1 MEIKGDF
8 LGFSY
13 GDKRSEDLGIV
24 RVSDGDRYDEDLQ
37 PEIND
42 IVAEVPGM
50 DGAYYFGST
59 FGKRTIPISFAFD
72 SMTEKQFR
80 QFRKVFGRRHQNE
93 LIFDERPYKKYIAKV
108 ESPIELSYV
117 CFDESKKEKVEILGI
132 GNVTHEVMRPTE
144 EMERI
149 YKGDGKIDFI
159 CYFPFAKSVYKQL
172 PFSFKETTDTEIQ
185 QGKNYYIWS
194 GTNSEEKENNEFHLV
209 TTPVENQLELYYE
222 KVLAEGVSDWA
233 VSSGI
238 LTDEEYESVDTYENG
253 SITVY
258 NPGDVA
264 TGFRLYVP
272 MSAASQDFTLSY
284 TYSEAQSGDVQPQ
297 LVIGAV
303 EAKKN
308 SNFTLVSEPSGNP
321 QEQGWYQLNGSKYEL
336 TTDIEVASNKDYYI
350 QDSDAGILID
360 TNNGLIVG
368 VKSEPTYDQNGNAI
382 YETTGNLYNE
392 FVKSGYFFKLEPD
405 EREKRSTLTVGNLEG
420 CQIFYDYLYF

>member
-13 GDKRSEDLGIV
+13 GDKRSEELGIV

-50 DGAYYFGST
+50 DGSYYFGST
-59 FGKRTIPISFAFD
+59 FGKRTISISIAFD

-80 QFRKVFGRRHQNE
+80 QLRKVFGRKCQKE

-117 CFDESKKEKVEILGI
+117 CFDEPKQDWTTIDGI
-132 GNVTHEVMRPTE
+132 RYKDGDTYKTSHEVLRPVGGT
-144 EMERI
+144 ERI
-149 YKGDGKIDFI
+149 YKGDGKIDFV
-159 CYFPFAKSVYKQL
+159 CYFPFAKSC
-172 PFSFKETTDTEIQ
+172 F
-185 QGKNYYIWS
+185 
-194 GTNSEEKENNEFHLV
+194 
-209 TTPVENQLELYYE
+209 
-222 KVLAEGVSDWA
+222 KVLDTDELKNSDWA

-238 LTDEEYESVDTYENG
+238 LTDEEYESVDTYEDG
-253 SITVY
+253 HIIVY

-272 MSAASQDFTLSY
+272 MSAASQGFTLSY
-284 TYSEAQSGDVQPQ
+284 HHSEAQSGDVPPQ
-297 LVIGAV
+297 LVIKAV

-308 SNFTLVSEPSGNP
+308 SNFILVSEPSGNP
-321 QEQGWYQLNGSKYEL
+321 QEQGWYQLRNSKYEL
-336 TTDIEVASNKDYYI
+336 TTDTEVVSGKDYYI
-350 QDSDAGILID
+350 QSSDAGILID

-368 VKSEPTYDQNGNAI
+368 VKDEPTYDQNGNAM
-382 YETTGNLYNE
+382 YETTGNLYNS
-392 FVKSGYFFKLEPD
+392 FVESGYFFKLQPD
-405 EREKRSTLTVGNLEG
+405 ERNERSILTVENLEG